1 VFSVFALM
9 QNFYQS
15 KGHNLAKT
23 PNQSGKIQNLRI
35 SLYRYVHVSEESRQ
49 IAAKSYFGRVWSK
62 NSLAWL
68 EMTRKKLENQCAVI
82 SEATEGERK
91 FFLKIF
97 EQKKKNL
104 KKF

>member
-1 VFSVFALM
+1 M
-9 QNFYQS
+9 
-15 KGHNLAKT
+15 
-23 PNQSGKIQNLRI
+23 
-35 SLYRYVHVSEESRQ
+35 LYRYVHVSEESRQ